1 LVQSKTKGKSNVDNE
16 KFKVFGKACKD
27 FLKDFEDSKNVN
39 LDFNAEDQTVVGEDE
54 IHCDIH
60 PSAKGK
66 FYCDDCKLFICKVCF
81 ANEHRSCNSNLLN
94 DTSNNFKKNLKNFG
108 EMMGKFL
115 PKIDESTK
123 TITELELKIKDIND
137 ISTKKLDNLI
147 NNINK
152 SSIKKNDGFME
163 EYKQAFEGIDDDV
176 SDVHHRLSNLQGGL
190 SALIGEI
197 IEIRTNFMKK
207 ENGFEACEYKQMN
220 ARAFIEAQK
229 IFKDTKYLIGSK
241 VDNSIKAAT
250 QKLNIFEEEAK
261 NIFKKIKV
269 HRSSVINSIQTG
281 ISSFTLRIR
290 RFTKFSKT
298 GINFFKTSSLKF
310 SSNSPISIVGFSV
323 CGLFSEE
330 YMKNILS
337 SKEENEKKSALT
349 MNNTALESLTKI
361 VMKGNEKTLPFKF
374 TIKEISSEAK
384 PLGQELISENF
395 ILKEIKNPIDPTLIY
410 YLNKS
415 INISPEKTYIV
426 SIVNLSKDVYLDLW
440 SGEVSKYFLN
450 TMSQGLRC
458 NSSGIKFEFN
468 PPEGI
473 ESDFNEF
480 NSGILSDF
488 IFSHKE

>member
-1 LVQSKTKGKSNVDNE
+1 
-16 KFKVFGKACKD
+16 
-27 FLKDFEDSKNVN
+27 
-39 LDFNAEDQTVVGEDE
+39 
-54 IHCDIH
+54 
-60 PSAKGK
+60 
-66 FYCDDCKLFICKVCF
+66 
-81 ANEHRSCNSNLLN
+81 
-94 DTSNNFKKNLKNFG
+94 
-108 EMMGKFL
+108 MMGKFL

-123 TITELELKIKDIND
+123 TITDLEVKINEISE
-137 ISTKKLDNLI
+137 ISTKKLNNLI

-152 SSIKKNDGFME
+152 SSVKKNEGFME
-163 EYKQAFEGIDDDV
+163 EYKQAFEGIDEDV

-207 ENGFEACEYKQMN
+207 ENAYEACEYKQMN
-220 ARAFIEAQK
+220 ARAFIEANK

-241 VDNSIKAAT
+241 VDNSIKMAAE
-250 QKLNIFEEEAK
+250 KLNKFEEEAK

-269 HRSSVINSIQTG
+269 QRSSVINSIQTG

-337 SKEENEKKSALT
+337 SKEEKKSESSLA

-361 VMKGNEKTLPFKF
+361 ILKEKTLPFKF

-384 PLGQELISENF
+384 PLGTELISEDF
-395 ILKEIKNPIDPTLIY
+395 LLKEIKNPIDPTLIY